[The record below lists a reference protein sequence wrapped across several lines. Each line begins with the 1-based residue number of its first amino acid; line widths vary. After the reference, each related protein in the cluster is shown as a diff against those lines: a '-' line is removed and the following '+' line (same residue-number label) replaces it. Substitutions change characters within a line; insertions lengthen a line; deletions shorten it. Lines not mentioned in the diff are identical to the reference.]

1 MYLRP
6 ISDNIINAVH
16 LKAKQEKMYKS
27 LKIENKYQP
36 WHSIRFAGE
45 NDDNSISDNKDECCT
60 NNEINPVS
68 TEDSASF
75 TSNDES
81 SELQNIMES
90 YTPYKDGNKTSTQQM
105 SNTWIDIFE
114 SDDEDNK
121 ETYALYSELQEE
133 LRAFQ
138 SEFDKEY
145 NQDEIQENNE
155 LENETTM
162 DEIPEAQN
170 NATKYPARG
179 RPFKAPIRYMHL
191 QLGPDN
197 KK

>member
-1 MYLRP
+1 MP
-6 ISDNIINAVH
+6 
-16 LKAKQEKMYKS
+16 KS
-27 LKIENKYQP
+27 LNIENKYQP
-36 WHSIRFAGE
+36 WYSIRFAE
-45 NDDNSISDNKDECCT
+45 VNDDNIDNSILDNKIKYYT
-60 NNEINPVS
+60 NNEIKSVS
-68 TEDSASF
+68 TEDTASF
-75 TSNDES
+75 TSDDDTNK
-81 SELQNIMES
+81 LQNIMEL
-90 YTPYKDGNKTSTQQM
+90 YTPYKDGNKTSTQQT

>member
-68 TEDSASF
+68 TEDTASF

-121 ETYALYSELQEE
+121 ETYA
-133 LRAFQ
+133 
-138 SEFDKEY
+138 
-145 NQDEIQENNE
+145 
-155 LENETTM
+155 
-162 DEIPEAQN
+162 
-170 NATKYPARG
+170 
-179 RPFKAPIRYMHL
+179 
-191 QLGPDN
+191 
-197 KK
+197 